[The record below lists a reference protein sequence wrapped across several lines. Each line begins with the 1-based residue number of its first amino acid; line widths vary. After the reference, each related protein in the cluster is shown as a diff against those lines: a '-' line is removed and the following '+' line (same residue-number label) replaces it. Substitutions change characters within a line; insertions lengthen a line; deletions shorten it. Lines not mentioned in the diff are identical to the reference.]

1 MKVKQISIFLE
12 NKSGRLAQVTKILAE
27 NSINIRA
34 LSLADTA
41 DFGILRIIVND
52 SEKAS
57 NILKTSGY
65 TLAETEV
72 VAVEVPDKPGGLA
85 NVLEPLWKADL
96 DVEYMYAFVQSSGEN
111 AIMIFRFEEP
121 EKAIAVL
128 NESKVR
134 VLGGKEVY
142 QL

>member
-1 MKVKQISIFLE
+1 VKVKQISVFLE

-57 NILKTSGY
+57 NVLKTVGY

-85 NVLEPLWKADL
+85 NVLEPLWKAGL

>member
-1 MKVKQISIFLE
+1 VKVKQISVFLE

-85 NVLEPLWKADL
+85 NVLEPLWKAGL